1 MTQKGATNM
10 ITKED
15 VIVLLKES
23 CSSYSPNEMEIKNKE
38 ELVQELSRFA
48 SHLISL
54 QYNQQLEKERD
65 VFELIERLYVEGEA
79 HVKEAVTVGLFETMN
94 RIIDEQH
101 IDSEEIGR
109 LLKPNSYKWWKT
121 ISEYAEQK

>member
-1 MTQKGATNM
+1 M